1 MRRGVGTVVLDARR
15 DDGGKSCFDYTMAV
29 VAATDAFIARFP
41 DAAAAAVRAIV
52 QAQRALKND
61 VTLAFE
67 VGRRLFPAREAAL
80 IADLVR
86 RDLPYYDASISA
98 GFVAGMTQFSRD
110 VGILNRHPK
119 YEDVVARELA
129 PLWKS

>member
-1 MRRGVGTVVLDARR
+1 VVLDARR
-15 DDGGKSCFDYTMAV
+15 GDGPKPCFDYTMAA
-29 VAATDAFIARFP
+29 VAATDALIARSP
-41 DAAAAAVRAIV
+41 ATAAAAVRAIV
-52 QAQRALKND
+52 KTQRALRND

-67 VGRRLFPAREAAL
+67 VGRKLFPAHEAAL
-80 IADLVR
+80 LTDLIR
-86 RDLPYYDASISA
+86 RDLPYYDASISP

-110 VGILNRHPK
+110 VGILKRRPK